1 MAVVT
6 LTTPISVSNPEARKR
21 MLREAVCE
29 LDEWGALLRCAAD
42 SAACASAEDALV
54 ASLYKIHTEMKKRID
69 TITTLT

>member
-6 LTTPISVSNPEARKR
+6 LTTPISVGNPEARKR

-42 SAACASAEDALV
+42 SVACSDATEEVV
-54 ASLYKIHTEMKKRID
+54 ASLFKIHGEMKKRID
-69 TITTLT
+69 TITALT